1 MNTTAQ
7 RVNPQPVNVLRA
19 GHVWEFSGRFPPEQ
33 PSGADGQ
40 RNAVNAAPPQ
50 QIIDPEMIEV
60 TTGEHENP
68 SDTATENPGDPVQS
82 LDTSLVSSDSTVAS
96 QDGGAI
102 DVNTLD
108 ISFHPEVRGVPLQ
121 DPVIEI
127 SSSDASGDSG
137 PSIILVQDTIT
148 VEPRDDITPAD
159 SSNGFAQ
166 GEDANKL
173 QQVPP
178 TSTTAP
184 AETDGDANSCDQS
197 DQSSNMDLLIPMRSR
212 PYDPLYESPDTDAA
226 SNRNDDPE
234 LVNIFAN
241 ADESNELEML
251 NEDDVSLP
259 AGDSQTEDE
268 FPHFEGEINQG
279 NRMLP
284 LMQRVT
290 NYIFSLLR
298 SRCVRGSD
306 WR

>member
-1 MNTTAQ
+1 MNATAQ

-33 PSGADGQ
+33 PSGPDGQ

-50 QIIDPEMIEV
+50 EIIDPEIIEV
-60 TTGEHENP
+60 SSGEHPNP
-68 SDTATENPGDPVQS
+68 SDTSTENNDDPIQS
-82 LDTSLVSSDSTVAS
+82 LDTSLVSTDSTVAS
-96 QDGGAI
+96 QDGAI

-108 ISFHPEVRGVPLQ
+108 ISFDSEVRGVPLQ

-127 SSSDASGDSG
+127 SSSDTSGDSG

-148 VEPRDDITPAD
+148 VEPRDDITPPD
-159 SSNGFAQ
+159 SSNEFAQ

-173 QQVPP
+173 QQQPP

-259 AGDSQTEDE
+259 TGDSQTEDE
-268 FPHFEGEINQG
+268 FPHFEAEISQG
-279 NRMLP
+279 SIMLP
-284 LMQRVT
+284 VMHM
-290 NYIFSLLR
+290 NYN
-298 SRCVRGSD
+298 V
-306 WR
+306 